1 MGKLININEIAN
13 RITYHIRKLFIEH
26 QEELRTRNSEETI
39 KLDEMVQGLMEA
51 IDNMNKISDKQEWIK
66 AFGEIE
72 KNYFNKYRPT
82 MNVDGS
88 FRSDNVVLSEQNIDE
103 LMGLVK
109 ESIGTVRLEELPR
122 DVINVSGFVRE
133 TLRNLRRKIEEQEE
147 GPDKKDKIEK
157 IDKYLVYYMSL
168 GDVGVTNNDVIYS
181 TIGEGKF
188 FEMKRLVSDDILLSV
203 GMDGTIKIDKGA
215 ITMET
220 LTRESLEDKITT
232 SELSEFESSNK
243 QQLESKT
250 DVKGENRDD

>member
-1 MGKLININEIAN
+1 
-13 RITYHIRKLFIEH
+13 
-26 QEELRTRNSEETI
+26 
-39 KLDEMVQGLMEA
+39 
-51 IDNMNKISDKQEWIK
+51 MNKISDKQEWIK